1 MTNEAD
7 QPSGSMAPIIGRV
20 PFFDN
25 TEKLWKIFEVQLE
38 QFLVANDISKEA
50 KKKAI
55 LVTSLSE
62 NAYMLLQN
70 LLSPLQIE
78 AENVTFTL
86 CMQAMRTH
94 FKTATSGFAE
104 RCKFYNATKSASES
118 INEWAVRVRSLA
130 ANCEFGTHLNTAIRD
145 KFVMGLEKGPAKDK
159 IFLENVTTPFEKVL
173 EIANNAEYIL
183 QQYHR
188 CDVKQDAE
196 LNFVKR
202 QSSAWPKSREEMG
215 MSKNQK
221 YGSEKKS
228 PKQQQQC
235 NVCGYNN
242 HCSTACKFRNYKCN
256 LCKQRG
262 HLKKMCKTK
271 RINFIQND
279 EISLFSMRSICDGPI
294 KVNIY
299 IKDKSFSMELDTG
312 SEYNVISE
320 NTYYS
325 FFSEYVLKPV
335 KVLLKSYN
343 GEKIQPIGK
352 CEVDV
357 KYNEMQK
364 QLSMLVI
371 KNGGPPLLGRDFLNK
386 FEIQLAKLNYSSHV
400 ECEKEKIFKKFSDLF
415 DGSLG
420 LFKNGK
426 ASLNIKEGTQPRFFR
441 PRPVPLAIKE
451 KVEKEID
458 MLVSLKVLEGVKYSE
473 WGTPIVP
480 IIKKNGGIR
489 ICGDFK
495 VTVNPSLNV
504 DKYPL
509 PRIEELFAKLHG
521 GEEFSKLDLSMAY
534 QQIELND
541 ESKKFTTISTSKG
554 LFQYTRLIYGLA
566 SAPAIFQRIMD
577 SLLAGLDGVVV
588 FLDDVLITAPN
599 REQHVQRLSKV
610 LNILRDSG
618 FKLSRD
624 KCDFFC
630 DKIHYLG
637 HVIDRNGLHMNHEK
651 VIDIQQI
658 KYPKNVKELQSFLGM
673 VNFYR
678 RFIPGIATLLSP
690 LYELLRADSKFVW
703 DHSCSK
709 SMDELKNILMSENCL
724 AHYNPDERLKLIVD
738 ASPVGVGAILMQ
750 IDAKNVDKPIEFASR
765 TLSQAEKNYS
775 QLDREA
781 VAIYFGVKKFHQYL
795 YGRHFILVTDNKPLQ
810 HILSP
815 KKGIPQMAS
824 NRLQR
829 IALFLSGYSFDVVH
843 VKSGANVAD
852 YFSRFPR
859 EHEDK
864 SEQMTRININFLQQ
878 LPDGRKFLDFD
889 EIKNETRADETL
901 QEVIRMTLEGWP
913 ERCPDDKFKPFFL
926 KKTEFSVEDGC
937 LFWGYRIVI
946 PTALI
951 PKMLNFLHS
960 THMGVVKMKS
970 MARECCW
977 WPQQGTHLEDVVR
990 ECEACLMT
998 RSDPPRQELL
1008 TWERPKDV
1016 WSRLHI
1022 DFFGPFKNRWCLVV
1036 VDSSSKWVE
1045 CIDMAKNTTS
1055 KAVIQV
1061 LREIFARYG
1070 LPRCIVSDNGTSL
1083 VSKEFED
1090 FLSSNKIEHKT
1101 TPVGNPSTNGQ
1112 AENMVKTI
1120 KTALK
1125 RNLQKIA
1132 EHEFNNAL
1140 NRFLLDYR
1148 NTIHSSTGVSPAFLM
1163 FNGRHLRT
1171 RLDLINPH
1179 RQVKFKAE
1187 ENVNKF
1193 VKKQQQN
1200 QRKYFKGSKST
1211 SFEINSPVIVK
1222 DYSIPGK
1229 ISWKKATVKKILGKQ
1244 TYLVAT
1250 PENHCWKRH
1259 ANQMIKCNLFSEIP
1273 STILDPLQ
1281 KISNQNETIENN
1293 SKINIQENQCYTH
1306 RYNLRHRNKK

>member
-1 MTNEAD
+1 MATRITFLLKKMTNEAD

-386 FEIQLAKLNYSSHV
+386 FEIQLAKLNYSSQV

-829 IALFLSGYSFDVVH
+829 IALFFV
-843 VKSGANVAD
+843 
-852 YFSRFPR
+852 R
-859 EHEDK
+859 
-864 SEQMTRININFLQQ
+864 LQ
-878 LPDGRKFLDFD
+878 F
-889 EIKNETRADETL
+889 
-901 QEVIRMTLEGWP
+901 
-913 ERCPDDKFKPFFL
+913 
-926 KKTEFSVEDGC
+926 
-937 LFWGYRIVI
+937 
-946 PTALI
+946 
-951 PKMLNFLHS
+951 
-960 THMGVVKMKS
+960 
-970 MARECCW
+970 
-977 WPQQGTHLEDVVR
+977 
-990 ECEACLMT
+990 
-998 RSDPPRQELL
+998 
-1008 TWERPKDV
+1008 
-1016 WSRLHI
+1016 
-1022 DFFGPFKNRWCLVV
+1022 
-1036 VDSSSKWVE
+1036 
-1045 CIDMAKNTTS
+1045 
-1055 KAVIQV
+1055 
-1061 LREIFARYG
+1061 
-1070 LPRCIVSDNGTSL
+1070 
-1083 VSKEFED
+1083 
-1090 FLSSNKIEHKT
+1090 
-1101 TPVGNPSTNGQ
+1101 
-1112 AENMVKTI
+1112 
-1120 KTALK
+1120 
-1125 RNLQKIA
+1125 
-1132 EHEFNNAL
+1132 
-1140 NRFLLDYR
+1140 
-1148 NTIHSSTGVSPAFLM
+1148 
-1163 FNGRHLRT
+1163 
-1171 RLDLINPH
+1171 
-1179 RQVKFKAE
+1179 
-1187 ENVNKF
+1187 
-1193 VKKQQQN
+1193 
-1200 QRKYFKGSKST
+1200 
-1211 SFEINSPVIVK
+1211 
-1222 DYSIPGK
+1222 
-1229 ISWKKATVKKILGKQ
+1229 
-1244 TYLVAT
+1244 
-1250 PENHCWKRH
+1250 
-1259 ANQMIKCNLFSEIP
+1259 
-1273 STILDPLQ
+1273 
-1281 KISNQNETIENN
+1281 
-1293 SKINIQENQCYTH
+1293 
-1306 RYNLRHRNKK
+1306 

>member
-1 MTNEAD
+1 M
-7 QPSGSMAPIIGRV
+7 
-20 PFFDN
+20 
-25 TEKLWKIFEVQLE
+25 
-38 QFLVANDISKEA
+38 
-50 KKKAI
+50 
-55 LVTSLSE
+55 
-62 NAYMLLQN
+62 
-70 LLSPLQIE
+70 
-78 AENVTFTL
+78 
-86 CMQAMRTH
+86 
-94 FKTATSGFAE
+94 
-104 RCKFYNATKSASES
+104 
-118 INEWAVRVRSLA
+118 
-130 ANCEFGTHLNTAIRD
+130 
-145 KFVMGLEKGPAKDK
+145 
-159 IFLENVTTPFEKVL
+159 
-173 EIANNAEYIL
+173 
-183 QQYHR
+183 
-188 CDVKQDAE
+188 
-196 LNFVKR
+196 
-202 QSSAWPKSREEMG
+202 
-215 MSKNQK
+215 
-221 YGSEKKS
+221 
-228 PKQQQQC
+228 
-235 NVCGYNN
+235 
-242 HCSTACKFRNYKCN
+242 
-256 LCKQRG
+256 
-262 HLKKMCKTK
+262 
-271 RINFIQND
+271 
-279 EISLFSMRSICDGPI
+279 
-294 KVNIY
+294 
-299 IKDKSFSMELDTG
+299 
-312 SEYNVISE
+312 
-320 NTYYS
+320 
-325 FFSEYVLKPV
+325 
-335 KVLLKSYN
+335 
-343 GEKIQPIGK
+343 
-352 CEVDV
+352 
-357 KYNEMQK
+357 
-364 QLSMLVI
+364 
-371 KNGGPPLLGRDFLNK
+371 
-386 FEIQLAKLNYSSHV
+386 
-400 ECEKEKIFKKFSDLF
+400 
-415 DGSLG
+415 
-420 LFKNGK
+420 
-426 ASLNIKEGTQPRFFR
+426 
-441 PRPVPLAIKE
+441 
-451 KVEKEID
+451 
-458 MLVSLKVLEGVKYSE
+458 
-473 WGTPIVP
+473 
-480 IIKKNGGIR
+480 
-489 ICGDFK
+489 
-495 VTVNPSLNV
+495 
-504 DKYPL
+504 
-509 PRIEELFAKLHG
+509 
-521 GEEFSKLDLSMAY
+521 
-534 QQIELND
+534 
-541 ESKKFTTISTSKG
+541 
-554 LFQYTRLIYGLA
+554 
-566 SAPAIFQRIMD
+566 
-577 SLLAGLDGVVV
+577 
-588 FLDDVLITAPN
+588 
-599 REQHVQRLSKV
+599 
-610 LNILRDSG
+610 
-618 FKLSRD
+618 
-624 KCDFFC
+624 
-630 DKIHYLG
+630 
-637 HVIDRNGLHMNHEK
+637 
-651 VIDIQQI
+651 
-658 KYPKNVKELQSFLGM
+658 
-673 VNFYR
+673 
-678 RFIPGIATLLSP
+678 
-690 LYELLRADSKFVW
+690 
-703 DHSCSK
+703 
-709 SMDELKNILMSENCL
+709 
-724 AHYNPDERLKLIVD
+724 
-738 ASPVGVGAILMQ
+738 
-750 IDAKNVDKPIEFASR
+750 
-765 TLSQAEKNYS
+765 
-775 QLDREA
+775 
-781 VAIYFGVKKFHQYL
+781 
-795 YGRHFILVTDNKPLQ
+795 
-810 HILSP
+810 
-815 KKGIPQMAS
+815 
-824 NRLQR
+824 
-829 IALFLSGYSFDVVH
+829 SGYSFDVVH

-859 EHEDK
+859 EHKDK

-1200 QRKYFKGSKST
+1200 PRKYFKGSKST